1 MSLSKL
7 LLRTSLTDTPDALRK
22 LKIITDGTPYIDL
35 TEDQNTPLRASNEQD
50 DDSSYC
56 DAEIDALED
65 EDAQTEVEVTEA
77 PPASRSIA
85 ASQTL
90 GLGQTA
96 AQNIKDRKNKRKASE
111 IQLEDIEEEQR
122 LFELGQ
128 RKRRVRRE
136 LAQLDDSE

>member
-1 MSLSKL
+1 LSKL
-7 LLRTSLTDTPDALRK
+7 RLRTSLTETPDALRK
-22 LKIITDGTPYIDL
+22 LKIITDDTPYIDL
-35 TEDQNTPLRASNEQD
+35 TEDQNTPLRVSSEQD

-56 DAEIDALED
+56 DAEIDALEY
-65 EDAQTEVEVTEA
+65 ARTEVEVTEA

-90 GLGQTA
+90 GLDQTA
-96 AQNIKDRKNKRKASE
+96 AQNIKDRKKKRKALE